1 MKTVQTLNMERFI
14 WHNLLNCYLR
24 ELHPPTHQVAQDLYI
39 EFPHTHQTLKVALM
53 STDPLQFGDQIWL
66 KVQHTWHP
74 TRWQEVG
81 EVMSRELTSQTGQEN
96 PEFLHQLEESARFT
110 LRFLQDASPAPQDS
124 YLHSE
129 QSLMLG
135 HRFHPTPKSRSGSL
149 SSWEKYSPELKTRFA
164 LRYFAVQETYFETNA
179 PDLTRF
185 EHENIKAPEGYR
197 LLPAHPWQA
206 KLALAQPAIKH
217 ALQQGI
223 LLDLG
228 EGTVEYAP
236 TSSIRT
242 LYREDHPW
250 FYKFSLH
257 ARITN
262 CLRKNAHYEL
272 TGAALLTEHLRPV
285 LQDLARVFPETRI
298 LLEPAYCTVR
308 LDPSSQE
315 YLGMLL
321 RENPAP
327 DLKEGESLVL
337 CAALTDEAT
346 QHPAH
351 LSNVPSKD
359 LLPWWKAYLQ
369 QTVPPVL
376 HLFFQHGVV
385 LEPHLQN
392 VLIVLRE
399 GLPVSAIFRDLEGT
413 KILPEHQSDL
423 LQNAPAEVKR
433 SVTYDR
439 DRGWKRVAYC
449 LLVNHLLEVGK
460 AVLIQNPQLKKAVWQ
475 ALADEIQAYQQKFGE
490 QPELQDLLGGAP
502 LPAKANLLNRWQ
514 RQADREAGYV
524 PLENPLKGLL

>member
-1 MKTVQTLNMERFI
+1 MTVQTLHVERFI

-24 ELHPPTHQVAQDLYI
+24 ELQPPTRQVGRDLHI
-39 EFPHTHQTLKVALM
+39 ELPRTHQLLKVALQ
-53 STDPLQFGDQIWL
+53 SADPLQFGEQIWL
-66 KVQHTWHP
+66 KVHHQWHP

-81 EVMSRELTSQTGQEN
+81 EVLARELTAQTGEEN

-129 QSLMLG
+129 QSLTLG

-149 SSWEKYSPELKTRFA
+149 SSWEKYSPELKTRFV
-164 LRYFAVQETYFETNA
+164 LRYFAVQEAYFETNA

-206 KLALAQPAIKH
+206 RLALAQPAIKQ
-217 ALQQGI
+217 ALEKGI

-228 EGTVEYAP
+228 EGSVHYAP

-242 LYREDHPW
+242 LYREGHPW

-272 TGAALLTEHLRPV
+272 TGAALLTEHMRPV
-285 LQDLARVFPETRI
+285 LQDLAQVFPETRV
-298 LLEPAYCTVR
+298 LLEPAYCTVK
-308 LDPSSQE
+308 LDTHSKE

-327 DLKEGESLVL
+327 DLRDGEALVL
-337 CAALTDEAT
+337 CATLTDEAA

-351 LSNVPSKD
+351 LSRVSSKD
-359 LLPWWKAYLQ
+359 LLPWWKAYLR
-369 QTVPPVL
+369 QTVAPVL

-392 VLIVLRE
+392 VLIVLRD
-399 GLPVSAIFRDLEGT
+399 GLPAQAIFRDLEGT
-413 KILPEHQSDL
+413 KVLPEHHSDL
-423 LQNAPAEVKR
+423 LQNAPQEVRKAI
-433 SVTYDR
+433 TYDR
-439 DRGWKRVAYC
+439 DQGWKRVAYC

-460 AVLIQNPQLKKAVWQ
+460 GILIQNPQLKQDAWQ
-475 ALADEIQAYQQKFGE
+475 ALADEVEAHQQKFGAE
-490 QPELQDLLGGAP
+490 PELQDLLSGSP
-502 LPAKANLLNRWQ
+502 LPGKANLLNRWQ

-524 PLENPLKGLL
+524 PVANPLKELR